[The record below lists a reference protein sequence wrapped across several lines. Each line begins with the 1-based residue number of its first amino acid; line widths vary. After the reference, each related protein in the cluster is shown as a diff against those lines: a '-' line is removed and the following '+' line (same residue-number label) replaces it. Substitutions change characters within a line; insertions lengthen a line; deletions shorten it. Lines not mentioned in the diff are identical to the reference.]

1 LQNYNTNVD
10 LFLFAGLHPPPQGFD
25 LVRIFT
31 RYARSTLT
39 GHIPEECGGFSPA
52 FYKIQWARISNRA
65 ARWFAAE
72 QNKPII
78 KKSEKVKIVSRKVYR
93 VEPALGV
100 LS

>member
-1 LQNYNTNVD
+1 MD
-10 LFLFAGLHPPPQGFD
+10 
-25 LVRIFT
+25 
-31 RYARSTLT
+31 
-39 GHIPEECGGFSPA
+39 
-52 FYKIQWARISNRA
+52 KIQWARISNRA